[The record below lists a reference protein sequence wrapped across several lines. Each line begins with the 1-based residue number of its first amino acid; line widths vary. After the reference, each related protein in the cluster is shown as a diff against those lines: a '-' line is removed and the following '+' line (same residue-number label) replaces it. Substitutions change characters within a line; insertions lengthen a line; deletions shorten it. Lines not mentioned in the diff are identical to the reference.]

1 MSAAD
6 ESIGIALRLYVD
18 QDSYNRVMEQLNQLQ
33 NRINSLRMNIEEM
46 GRTRAP
52 IRISGEEVRTPEER
66 GPRPE
71 VIRSVREEY
80 ERFLEANADLVK
92 RMQLQAKVWND
103 IVRMTKAGRLSQA
116 ELNRLAEDYAEIAG
130 MTVTEA
136 RRQIRVL
143 QALQRE
149 QRAIQLWRNITVLAS
164 SATASQADLNAAI
177 ALYAR
182 EIGRTQRDVRQ
193 WVASYQDLIRQ
204 QRIASI
210 TARALRYRQ
219 GLLGQAFREL
229 GSTVFW
235 LGLGLMF
242 MVMSIQRVNRS
253 LYSITLAARGVRRAQ
268 EDLREAQEDYTR
280 ALMEFGPGSE
290 EARMA
295 YRRLRDA
302 QEAVRMSQIRVREA
316 QEAYINSILM
326 FVFGTIP
333 TFIRAGISMYD
344 ILTKVIVTKYIASR
358 ATAQMTAAE
367 ETYLAVET
375 AGKPLRVMI
384 IGLTNAQALAT
395 QKLAIAIG
403 AATFGI
409 SILLGY
415 LAHLY
420 VQQQMNQAMA
430 EATTESY
437 ERMENVLTGHSLVDS
452 LSQTELA
459 IKSLNKAIRSSFN
472 LYERNRSL
480 VESSSESYESLEN
493 VLTRH
498 SVVDSFKMVSHEVES
513 FNKQISR
520 SYLHEKNILSL
531 TDRVSESYSSL
542 SRMLLRYPHLD
553 LSNIQSA
560 MEEINQAVSR
570 TSQSFQDLG
579 SEVLRTGSSYRLLED
594 ILLRYSV
601 VDSLARTREEI
612 SKMSMETKQSL
623 ATISTEQ
630 ARDQITELSK
640 EISKLPLKSHSPLEI
655 KTQYGWVDLSQLS
668 NLDLDLGNKLSVA
681 SNNVQVSISIS
692 GPFYIR
698 EEADI
703 DKIAKAV
710 KRSLMSG
717 VRSKVGGTLV

>member
-1 MSAAD
+1 MSASD

-33 NRINSLRMNIEEM
+33 NKINSLRMNVEEL

-52 IRISGEEVRTPEER
+52 IRISGEEPRIPEGR
-66 GPRPE
+66 GFRPE

-103 IVRMTKAGRLSQA
+103 IIRMTKSGRLSQA

-164 SATASQADLNAAI
+164 SATARQADLNAAI

-204 QRIASI
+204 QRIAAI
-210 TARALRYRQ
+210 TSRALRYRQ

-253 LYSITLAARGVRRAQ
+253 LYSITLAARGVVRAQ
-268 EDLREAQEDYTR
+268 EELKEAQEDYTR
-280 ALMEFGPGSE
+280 TLFEFGPGSE

-316 QEAYINSILM
+316 HEAYINSILM

-333 TFIRAGISMYD
+333 TFIRAGISLHD
-344 ILTKVIVTKYIASR
+344 ILTKIIVTKYVASR
-358 ATAQMTAAE
+358 VTAQMTAAE
-367 ETYLAVET
+367 ESYLAVEV
-375 AGKPLRVMI
+375 AGKPIRVMM

-395 QKLAIAIG
+395 HKLAIALGLATAGVSILIG
-403 AATFGI
+403 A
-409 SILLGY
+409 
-415 LAHLY
+415 LASLY

-430 EATTESY
+430 EATT
-437 ERMENVLTGHSLVDS
+437 R
-452 LSQTELA
+452 
-459 IKSLNKAIRSSFN
+459 
-472 LYERNRSL
+472 
-480 VESSSESYESLEN
+480 
-493 VLTRH
+493 
-498 SVVDSFKMVSHEVES
+498 
-513 FNKQISR
+513 
-520 SYLHEKNILSL
+520 
-531 TDRVSESYSSL
+531 
-542 SRMLLRYPHLD
+542 
-553 LSNIQSA
+553 SNIS
-560 MEEINQAVSR
+560 
-570 TSQSFQDLG
+570 
-579 SEVLRTGSSYRLLED
+579 
-594 ILLRYSV
+594 
-601 VDSLARTREEI
+601 
-612 SKMSMETKQSL
+612 
-623 ATISTEQ
+623 
-630 ARDQITELSK
+630 
-640 EISKLPLKSHSPLEI
+640 
-655 KTQYGWVDLSQLS
+655 
-668 NLDLDLGNKLSVA
+668 
-681 SNNVQVSISIS
+681 
-692 GPFYIR
+692 
-698 EEADI
+698 
-703 DKIAKAV
+703 
-710 KRSLMSG
+710 
-717 VRSKVGGTLV
+717 